1 MKKNR
6 AVIISMA
13 LLLMIYI
20 LSGCGSGEKTDEA
33 ATLESPSVETTA
45 PEEFLNQDSLAGKKS
60 QEGAAGT
67 YLLETRKLIRN
78 VQMTL
83 QTTDFDKTMNAV
95 SSKIEEFGG
104 YVQSS
109 QITGKGYDYKGDRS
123 SYMVARIP
131 SDKLKQFLNASEG
144 FGNVINKSESIEDVT
159 MQYTDT
165 EARRKS
171 LQIEFDRLLALID
184 KADKLE
190 DIIKLEERLSQVRY
204 QMDSLTAQLKVL
216 ENQITYSTVSME
228 IHEVQLLTPSEKS
241 GMWDRIENGFMNSL
255 YSLRTG
261 LENLIV
267 GFVVVIPYLV
277 ILAAVTLLAFWIN
290 KRILK
295 KRFKKDDK

>member
-6 AVIISMA
+6 AVIICMA
-13 LLLMIYI
+13 MLFMMYI
-20 LSGCGSGEKTDEA
+20 LSGCGSGEKTDET

-45 PEEFLNQDSLAGKKS
+45 PEEFLNKDSVAGKNS
-60 QEGAAGT
+60 QESSAGT

-78 VQMTL
+78 VQMTI
-83 QTTDFDKTMNAV
+83 QTTEFDKTMNRV
-95 SSKIEEFGG
+95 NSKIEEFGG

-131 SDKLKQFLNASEG
+131 SDKLKQFLDASEG
-144 FGNVINKSESIEDVT
+144 FGNIINKSESIEDVT

-165 EARRKS
+165 EARQKS
-171 LQIEFDRLLALID
+171 LQIEFDRLLVLINT
-184 KADKLE
+184 ADKLE

-216 ENQITYSTVSME
+216 ENQISYSTLSME

-255 YSLRTG
+255 YNLRIG

-267 GFVVVIPYLV
+267 GFVVAIPYLV
-277 ILAAVTLLAFWIN
+277 ILAAVVLLVFWIN
-290 KRILK
+290 KKILK